1 MDGLDE
7 LPDPVRSLL
16 LSRGETPLEIH
27 DVTVRAA
34 VANKRTYRLVFEG
47 GRQAKARLLMGSD
60 HAARWGDLR
69 QKVGQQPFLSSLL
82 SQAGTA
88 VLEEWVEGEV
98 LPQANPPVS
107 LLQEVGA
114 VLARI
119 HQTEVP
125 EQRLEDVGVE
135 AAKLRSL
142 LSALT
147 RFSAIT
153 QDEADQL
160 DIELSGR
167 TPTLMHVGLAHH
179 DFCGENLVLHASR
192 GVVSIDHE
200 WMRVGSLDFDVARAI
215 RQWSLTSEERE
226 TFLRGYAAAGGPVNL
241 ANLEFWLLAN
251 DIFASEVRVRRGW
264 GDAPATV
271 LRLKSWIDR

>member
-7 LPDPVRSLL
+7 IPDPVRSLL

-34 VANKRTYRLVFEG
+34 VANKRTYRLAFEG

-107 LLQEVGA
+107 LLQEAGT
-114 VLARI
+114 VLTRI
-119 HQTEVP
+119 HQTAVP
-125 EQRLEDVGVE
+125 QQRLEDVGVE

-160 DIELSGR
+160 DIELSAK
-167 TPTLMHVGLAHH
+167 TPMRMHVGLAHH

-215 RQWSLTSEERE
+215 RQWSLTPEERE
-226 TFLRGYAAAGGPVNL
+226 IFLLGYAAAGGPVDL
-241 ANLEFWLLAN
+241 AGLDFWLLAN